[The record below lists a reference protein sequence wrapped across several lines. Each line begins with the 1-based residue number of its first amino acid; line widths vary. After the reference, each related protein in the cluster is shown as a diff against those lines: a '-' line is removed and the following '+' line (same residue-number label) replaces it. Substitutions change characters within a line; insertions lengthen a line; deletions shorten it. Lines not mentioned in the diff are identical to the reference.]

1 MSVIT
6 MTEQEWIARKQYYKD
21 RLSSIV
27 IPLDI
32 TPGVAKG
39 LLSRIDAFF
48 SELRLELSEVE
59 GRKERIDNIVREWER
74 AKAIGGNE
82 IARKRAATEAIQS
95 YPVDGDETV
104 NLYEVQ
110 RQMTE
115 RLSFVA
121 GVIDILNGKQ
131 SRLIT
136 TTGLLKLEKE
146 LSPHADISW
155 EAGNR

>member
-1 MSVIT
+1 MSVIS
-6 MTEQEWIARKQYYKD
+6 MTEHEWEARKQSYRS
-21 RLSSIV
+21 RLTTIV

-39 LLSRIDAFF
+39 LLSRI
-48 SELRLELSEVE
+48 
-59 GRKERIDNIVREWER
+59 ER

-82 IARKRAATEAIQS
+82 IARKKAATEAIQN
-95 YPVDGDETV
+95 YPVDGDETI

-110 RQMTE
+110 RQLTE
-115 RLSFVA
+115 RLSYVS
-121 GVIDILNGKQ
+121 GVIDVLNGKQ

-146 LSPHADISW
+146 LSPHADSGW
-155 EAGNR
+155 DAGKT

>member
-1 MSVIT
+1 MSIIT
-6 MTEQEWIARKQYYKD
+6 MTEDEWMARKQYYKE

-48 SELRLELSEVE
+48 SELRLEVAEVE

-74 AKAIGGNE
+74 AKAVGANE
-82 IARKRAATEAIQS
+82 IARKKAATDAIQN
-95 YPVDGDETV
+95 YPVDGDETI

-115 RLSFVA
+115 RLSFVS

-146 LSPHADISW
+146 LSPHANIGWD
-155 EAGNR
+155 AGTP

>member
-1 MSVIT
+1 MSIIT
-6 MTEQEWIARKQYYKD
+6 MTEEEWAERKNYYKE

-48 SELRLELSEVE
+48 SELRLELSEIE
-59 GRKERIDNIVREWER
+59 GRKERIDNLVREWER
-74 AKAIGGNE
+74 AKANGTNE
-82 IARKRAATEAIQS
+82 IARKRNATEAIQN
-95 YPVDGDETV
+95 YPISDDETI

-115 RLSFVA
+115 RLSFVQ

-146 LSPHADISW
+146 LSPHANIGWD
-155 EAGNR
+155 AGRT

>member
-1 MSVIT
+1 MSIIT
-6 MTEQEWIARKQYYKD
+6 MTEEEWVARKEYYKG

-48 SELRLELSEVE
+48 SELRLEVSEVE

-74 AKAIGGNE
+74 AKAIGSNE
-82 IARKRAATEAIQS
+82 IARKKAATEAIQK
-95 YPVDGDETV
+95 YPVEEGETI

-115 RLSFVA
+115 RLSFVS

-146 LSPHADISW
+146 LSPHGNIGWD
-155 EAGNR
+155 AGTP

>member
-1 MSVIT
+1 MSVIS
-6 MTEQEWIARKQYYKD
+6 MTENEWEARKQTYKS
-21 RLSSIV
+21 RLTTIV

-48 SELRLELSEVE
+48 SELRLEVAEVE

-82 IARKRAATEAIQS
+82 IARKKAATEAIQN
-95 YPVDGDETV
+95 YPVDGDGTI

-110 RQMTE
+110 RQLTE
-115 RLSFVA
+115 RLSYVS
-121 GVIDILNGKQ
+121 GVIDVLNGKQ

-146 LSPHADISW
+146 LSPHSDSGW
-155 EAGNR
+155 DAGKV